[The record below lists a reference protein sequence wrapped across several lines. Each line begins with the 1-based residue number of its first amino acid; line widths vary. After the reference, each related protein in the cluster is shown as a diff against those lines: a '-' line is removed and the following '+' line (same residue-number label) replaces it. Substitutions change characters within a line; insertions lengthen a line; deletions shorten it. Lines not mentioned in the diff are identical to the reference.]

1 MNGWKTPIRCYRSRA
16 GNNLIA
22 DWYASLTVQEK
33 ADADEFLK
41 NMRRTKAVDWK
52 MPSYRPR
59 LKGLKGVGELRW
71 TSEKKQ
77 HRLLGFFHAGVWIAV
92 VGCTHK
98 QQIYNPAD
106 ALNTAKKYMNEIK
119 SGNAFPTVEYVL

>member
-1 MNGWKTPIRCYRSRA
+1 MSGWETPIRCYRSRA

-22 DWYASLTVQEK
+22 DWYAGLTIQER

-41 NMRRTKAVDWK
+41 NMRKTKALNWR
-52 MPSYRPR
+52 MPNYRPHLR
-59 LKGLKGVGELRW
+59 DLKGVGELRW
-71 TSEKKQ
+71 QSGKKQ
-77 HRLLGFFHAGVWIAV
+77 HRLFGFFLGGAWIAV

-106 ALNTAKKYMNEIK
+106 ALDTARKYMNEIK
-119 SGNAFPTVEYVL
+119 SGNAFPTVEYAL